1 MHTFPHTHTQ
11 AHQDTFIL
19 PFLLF
24 SILPL
29 CKCVFCSSSATRSFI
44 HEPAR
49 WRRDGLIYSQL
60 TLHQPA
66 GHAVCCVLCVA
77 VCTRHL
83 HLLRLFESNSLLRSY
98 GDFLFIYSKYGFFA
112 PLHFRAVFMLSL
124 HYWSVKMKVRVES
137 KKNGRRNQCYF
148 PAFTIGDAEILY
160 FLYRSVSTAWYTLSV
175 CLHHLMFWNNPHHHK
190 NRATALHY
198 LCNKLI

>member
-1 MHTFPHTHTQ
+1 MLLAAIWADSFHAHFPLHTHTQ
-11 AHQDTFIL
+11 THRGTFIL

-60 TLHQPA
+60 TLRQPA

-77 VCTRHL
+77 VCTHHL
-83 HLLRLFESNSLLRSY
+83 HLLRLFESNSLLRSS
-98 GDFLFIYSKYGFFA
+98 GDFFIYLFKGKASSPCYISTFSGCFYAFSPVLKCENEGQG
-112 PLHFRAVFMLSL
+112 R
-124 HYWSVKMKVRVES
+124 EQQ
-137 KKNGRRNQCYF
+137 NGRRNQSYF
-148 PAFTIGDAEILY
+148 PFGDAEIVFFF
-160 FLYRSVSTAWYTLSV
+160 FLIFFTEVY
-175 CLHHLMFWNNPHHHK
+175 
-190 NRATALHY
+190 
-198 LCNKLI
+198 